1 MMTNRKSLQ
10 VGRQTGRIMPAVFR
24 YRMLIT
30 IFVLLVVSG
39 VFCGS
44 AAADNPD
51 VQTAQNLSDALNL
64 TTDSG
69 DGAAY
74 VNGAGKVVLL
84 QDVLLNYTIN
94 ITAQDPITDS
104 ITLTANES
112 NDFTIYRHFG
122 DGFLFTVNSGTFI
135 LEGNNG
141 HNLTVDGNKTTN
153 YGSNGNSLVYVDGG
167 EFNMSAGSVLQ
178 NSITPYYG
186 GGVFMNSGI
195 FNLTGGTIFNNTADY
210 GGGVYVSGGTFNMT
224 GGTISGNTASYYGGG
239 VDVKNSG
246 TFTMNGGTISGNTAS
261 YYGGGVYV
269 VSGGMFTM
277 NNGTISGN
285 NANCYGGGVNVSGGS
300 TFTMN
305 DGMISNNTAV
315 FGGGVCVSG
324 GTFTMNGGTISGN
337 TAYSYGGGVYVCRGT
352 FTMTGGTISGN
363 NAYSYGGGGVY
374 VDGGTFNM
382 DGGTISGNTAYSGGG
397 VDVEN
402 GGTFTMDGGTISG
415 NTAYSG
421 GGVLVS
427 GGTFR
432 MNGSAIVNLDN
443 DVYLATGTY
452 INVTGILATDTGAK
466 NITPAFNGIGARVVE
481 YGSVD
486 RDDWASNF
494 ALNTIWALENSRA
507 LTNTGSNL
515 SLIENITVNFYL
527 DEVSNVEY
535 STITNLRLY
544 DTISEPSTPAKPG
557 YTFNGWNITNASGT
571 SWNFSTST
579 VSEYTQLYA
588 NWTVNPTPTP
598 TPTSSENGGD
608 GGNDDN
614 NADYG
619 PVSANGTFTTNDGGL
634 TLRYPAGS
642 SIIVTVFRDYFNGAA
657 APSGVSYLDVYDV
670 HSTAGSGT
678 SVTLVFRVNASI
690 LENKGLTPEDISILR
705 YNNNEWER
713 MTITSIER
721 VDGEHLFT
729 VTSDRTSVF
738 MIACNVDG
746 SWFPL
751 EEAEETSI
759 PTTGPTLVEPT
770 VLGSTINPTKAASSP
785 VPVLGIIAGL
795 LGMALLTRRE

>member
-1 MMTNRKSLQ
+1 
-10 VGRQTGRIMPAVFR
+10 
-24 YRMLIT
+24 
-30 IFVLLVVSG
+30 
-39 VFCGS
+39 
-44 AAADNPD
+44 
-51 VQTAQNLSDALNL
+51 
-64 TTDSG
+64 
-69 DGAAY
+69 
-74 VNGAGKVVLL
+74 
-84 QDVLLNYTIN
+84 
-94 ITAQDPITDS
+94 
-104 ITLTANES
+104 
-112 NDFTIYRHFG
+112 
-122 DGFLFTVNSGTFI
+122 
-135 LEGNNG
+135 
-141 HNLTVDGNKTTN
+141 
-153 YGSNGNSLVYVDGG
+153 
-167 EFNMSAGSVLQ
+167 
-178 NSITPYYG
+178 
-186 GGVFMNSGI
+186 
-195 FNLTGGTIFNNTADY
+195 
-210 GGGVYVSGGTFNMT
+210 
-224 GGTISGNTASYYGGG
+224 
-239 VDVKNSG
+239 
-246 TFTMNGGTISGNTAS
+246 MNGGTISGNTAY

-269 VSGGMFTM
+269 VYGGTFTM

-285 NANCYGGGVNVSGGS
+285 NANCYGGGVYVSGGS
-300 TFTMN
+300 MFAMN

-315 FGGGVCVSG
+315 FGGGVYVCG
-324 GTFTMNGGTISGN
+324 GMFTMNGGTISGN
-337 TAYSYGGGVYVCRGT
+337 TAYYYGGGVNVVYGGT
-352 FTMTGGTISGN
+352 FTMN
-363 NAYSYGGGGVY
+363 N
-374 VDGGTFNM
+374 
-382 DGGTISGNTAYSGGG
+382 GTISGNTAYSGGG
-397 VDVEN
+397 VYVC
-402 GGTFTMDGGTISG
+402 GGTVNMTGGTISG
-415 NTAYSG
+415 NNANRG
-421 GGVLVS
+421 GGVYVY

-432 MNGSAIVNLDN
+432 MNGSAVVNADN

-571 SWNFSTST
+571 SWNFSTDN
-579 VSEYTQLYA
+579 VFGYTQLYA

-598 TPTSSENGGD
+598 TPTPTSSENEGN

-614 NADYG
+614 NADFG
-619 PVSANGTFTTNDGGL
+619 PVSANGIFTTNDGGL

-670 HSTAGSGT
+670 HSTADSGT
-678 SVTLVFRVNASI
+678 SVTLVFRVNASV

-721 VDGEHLFT
+721 VDGEYLFT

-751 EEAEETSI
+751 EEAEETST

-795 LGMALLTRRE
+795 VGMALLIRRE

>member
-1 MMTNRKSLQ
+1 MTNRKSLQ
-10 VGRQTGRIMPAVFR
+10 VGRQTGRIMPAVFMS
-24 YRMLIT
+24 RMLIT

-84 QDVLLNYTIN
+84 QDVWLNYTIN
-94 ITAQDPITDS
+94 ITAQDS

-112 NDFTIYRHFG
+112 NDFTIYRDFG
-122 DGFLFTVNSGTFI
+122 NGYLFTVSSGIFI

-141 HNLTVDGNKTTN
+141 HNLTIDGNKTA
-153 YGSNGNSLVYVDGG
+153 YSSNGNSLVYVDGG
-167 EFNMSAGSVLQ
+167 ELNMSAGSVLQ

-210 GGGVYVSGGTFNMT
+210 GGGVYVCGGTFTMN
-224 GGTISGNTASYYGGG
+224 GGTISSNTAASYGGG

-246 TFTMNGGTISGNTAS
+246 TFTMNGGTISGNTAY
-261 YYGGGVYV
+261 YYGGGVLM
-269 VSGGMFTM
+269 S
-277 NNGTISGN
+277 
-285 NANCYGGGVNVSGGS
+285 
-300 TFTMN
+300 
-305 DGMISNNTAV
+305 
-315 FGGGVCVSG
+315 
-324 GTFTMNGGTISGN
+324 
-337 TAYSYGGGVYVCRGT
+337 
-352 FTMTGGTISGN
+352 
-363 NAYSYGGGGVY
+363 
-374 VDGGTFNM
+374 GGTFNM
-382 DGGTISGNTAYSGGG
+382 DGGTISNNTANIGCG
-397 VDVEN
+397 VYVD
-402 GGTFTMDGGTISG
+402 GGTVNMTGGTISG
-415 NTAYSG
+415 NNANRG
-421 GGVLVS
+421 GGVFMND
-427 GGTFR
+427 GTFN
-432 MNGSAIVNLDN
+432 MSGSAIVNLDN

-571 SWNFSTST
+571 SWNFSTDN
-579 VSEYTQLYA
+579 VFGYTQLYA

-598 TPTSSENGGD
+598 TPTPTSSENEGN

-614 NADYG
+614 NADFG
-619 PVSANGTFTTNDGGL
+619 PVSANGIFTTNDGGL
-634 TLRYPAGS
+634 TLHYPAGS

-657 APSGVSYLDVYDV
+657 APSGVSYLNVYDV
-670 HSTAGSGT
+670 HSTADSGT
-678 SVTLVFRVNASI
+678 SVTLVFRVNASL

-751 EEAEETSI
+751 EEAEETST
-759 PTTGPTLVEPT
+759 PTTGPTLVEPAEN
-770 VLGSTINPTKAASSP
+770 VPTINPTKAASSP

-795 LGMALLTRRE
+795 VGMALLTRRE